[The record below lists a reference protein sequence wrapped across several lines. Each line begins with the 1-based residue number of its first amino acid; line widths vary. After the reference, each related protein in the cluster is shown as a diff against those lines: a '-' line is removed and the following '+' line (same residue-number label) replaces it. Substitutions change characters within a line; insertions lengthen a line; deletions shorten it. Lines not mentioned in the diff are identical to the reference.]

1 MTRMICSTHHLNNS
15 TFGCFLSHPKG
26 CILNAVLSKILQI
39 FKALPDSVWFF
50 CYAGLINNLLPNCC
64 RTHVPLFDT
73 WPIAFTEEGRRC
85 T

>member
-1 MTRMICSTHHLNNS
+1 MTRMICSAHHLNNS

-50 CYAGLINNLLPNCC
+50 AMLG
-64 RTHVPLFDT
+64 
-73 WPIAFTEEGRRC
+73 
-85 T
+85 